1 VRFVQGE
8 KFSGA
13 LVGLAK
19 SSSIAAQGGFIA
31 MNQSIKARAESAS
44 N

>member
-1 VRFVQGE
+1 
-8 KFSGA
+8 

-19 SSSIAAQGGFIA
+19 SSLDRGTKAGFIA